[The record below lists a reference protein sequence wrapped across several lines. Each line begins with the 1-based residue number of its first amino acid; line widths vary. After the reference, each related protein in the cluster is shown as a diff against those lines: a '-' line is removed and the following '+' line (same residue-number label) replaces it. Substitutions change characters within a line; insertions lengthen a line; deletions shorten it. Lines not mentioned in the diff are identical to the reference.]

1 MANQNKNKIK
11 KYKKVVE
18 KSKFWPIVKLFKN
31 RDKFM
36 QNVSEKTK
44 KKILKKTGSSNLY
57 EEIINTIYK
66 EKQRI
71 SNISWNAD
79 PKDDKKFWYELK
91 YKISKFKNDKK
102 NKKISEE
109 ILPEIID
116 RYTKEI
122 TGNFKRTHYSFA
134 KRVIIS
140 FLGRLLNAS
149 RLRNPFG
156 NLNLDSTI
164 SIVGKKNKL
173 RKLSK
178 KGTIVMVPTHFS
190 HLDSALI
197 GYVISHLGLPAFMYG
212 AGLVLYNLKIFAYF
226 FNSLGAYKVDR
237 RKKHLLY
244 LETLKTYTEEAIINE
259 CHNLFY
265 PGGTR
270 SRSGAVEKNL
280 KLGLLGSALEAQKE
294 MGKNN
299 KKIFIVPITFN
310 YQFVLEGPAL
320 INQYI
325 SSKSTSQ
332 NHLKDLGFSNTY
344 KILLFLI
351 KYFTQSNKIAV
362 TIGDPMDVFGNKLD
376 KNGDPENSQ
385 DFNYKK
391 MNKKEILS
399 NLSDKII
406 EEFKNGTVVFPSSLI
421 AFTTYQIIKG
431 KFKNIDIINMI
442 SLPDDE
448 VTIRLKDF
456 KKYYIKTLKHVD
468 ELAINKKIRKSNE
481 LDLDV
486 DKQILIGCQKLG
498 LYHTPKPLIIR
509 NKSII
514 IKNMKMLYYYRNR
527 LDGFGIEKSLSN

>member
-11 KYKKVVE
+11 KYKKIVE
-18 KSKFWPIVKLFKN
+18 KSKFWPIVQLFKN

-36 QNVSEKTK
+36 QNISKKTQ
-44 KKILKKTGSSNLY
+44 KKILKKVNASNLY
-57 EEIINTIYK
+57 EEIINTVYK
-66 EKQRI
+66 EKLRI

-91 YKISKFKNDKK
+91 EKISKFDSDKK
-102 NKKISEE
+102 NNKISDQ

-116 RYTKEI
+116 RYTREI

-164 SIVGKKNKL
+164 NIVGKKNKL

-237 RKKHLLY
+237 RKKHMLY

-294 MGKNN
+294 IGNH
-299 KKIFIVPITFN
+299 KKIFVVPVTFN

-325 SSKSTSQ
+325 SSKGGSQ
-332 NHLKDLGFSNTY
+332 NHLKDLGYSSTY

-351 KYFTQSNKIAV
+351 KYFTQSNRIAV
-362 TIGDPMDVFGNKLD
+362 TIGNPMDVYGNKLD
-376 KNGDPENSQ
+376 KNGDLKNNI

-391 MNKKEILS
+391 MSKKEILS

-406 EEFKNGTVVFPSSLI
+406 KEFMSGTVAFPSTLV
-421 AFTTYQIIKG
+421 AFTAYQIIKE

-448 VTIRLKDF
+448 VTIKLEDF
-456 KKYYIKTLKHVD
+456 KKYYIKTLKKVD
-468 ELAINKKIRKSNE
+468 ELAFNKKIRKSNE
-481 LDLDV
+481 LELDI
-486 DKQILIGCQKLG
+486 DKQISIGCQKLG
-498 LYHTPKPLIIR
+498 LYHTPKPLILKDER
-509 NKSII
+509 II

-527 LDGFGIEKSLSN
+527 LDGFGIEKS